1 MIRRDG
7 VTALREGVQHEMSK
21 AGLNNCQYA
30 LAIDG
35 GVVVSETLGSAPPDA
50 RFVIMSATKPIVAS
64 VVWQLIGEGKL
75 DPTLPVVTWWPEFGA
90 NGKDAVTLE
99 QVLLH
104 TCGFPSAALGDP
116 ALHDRELRAQEMA
129 AWPLEWEP
137 GSRFVYHGFS
147 AHWVL
152 AELIER
158 LTASDYRVAIRT
170 RVLDPLGL
178 DRLELGVALERQGDV
193 QLIHNV
199 GDFPEPGA
207 IEELFGVPLT
217 ELLSNFDA
225 LAAAQ
230 TSVDIFTTPEMLEAG
245 APGAG
250 AVSDAAS
257 LALFYQHL
265 LHDPKGL
272 WDPEVLKDATS
283 NVRVLIPDMF
293 GRAAFRTL
301 GLETAGH
308 DEKSHLRLGGGAT
321 SPRAFG
327 HGGAGGQVAWAD
339 PATGLSFVFLTSSF
353 DNDFVRNVH
362 RDAIV
367 SRLAAGCVEGDLT

>member
-1 MIRRDG
+1 MIRQAG
-7 VTALREGVQHEMSK
+7 VDALHEGVQQEVEK

-35 GVVVSETLGSAPPDA
+35 EVVVTETFGSASPDA
-50 RFVIMSATKPIVAS
+50 RFVMMSATKPIVAS
-64 VVWQLIGEGKL
+64 VVWQLIGESKL
-75 DPTLPVVTWWPEFGA
+75 DPALPVVTWWPEFGA
-90 NGKDAVTLE
+90 NGKDVVTLE

-104 TCGFPSAALGDP
+104 TCGFPGASLSDAAS
-116 ALHDRELRAQEMA
+116 HDRDLRVEEMQS
-129 AWPLEWEP
+129 WSLEWEP

-158 LTASDYRVAIRT
+158 LAGTDYRQAIRA

-178 DRLELGVALERQGDV
+178 DRLELGVAPGRQGDV
-193 QLIHNV
+193 QAIHNV
-199 GDFPEPGA
+199 GDFPQPA
-207 IEELFGVPLT
+207 DIEALFGVSLT
-217 ELLSNFDA
+217 ELLSNFDG
-225 LAAAQ
+225 LTAAQ
-230 TSVDIFTTPEMLEAG
+230 SSVDVFTTRAVLEAG
-245 APGAG
+245 VPGAG

-272 WDPEVLKDATS
+272 WDPGVLQDVRS
-283 NVRVLIPDMF
+283 NVRVLLPDHF

-301 GLETAGH
+301 GLETAG
-308 DEKSHLRLGGGAT
+308 DDDKAHLRLGAGAT

-327 HGGAGGQVAWAD
+327 HGGAGGQISWAD
-339 PATGLSFVFLTSSF
+339 PATGLSFAFLTSSF
-353 DNDFVRNVH
+353 DNDFVRNIH
-362 RDAIV
+362 RDQNV
-367 SRLAAGCVEGDLT
+367 NRLAAGCIEGGRS